1 MGNSRFKFRAWD
13 NITKSMLTQDDL
25 LGSDYTY
32 KYLTNKEY
40 NNQFTEDSGMYEP
53 YLNFMQFTGL
63 TDKNG
68 NEIYEGDIVMITH
81 EDGDSELYTIE
92 YKGDKGY
99 PAFDTVPEID
109 CGSNGLSHAIAVC
122 KVEVVGNIYEDKSF
136 KVESS

>member
-1 MGNSRFKFRAWD
+1 MREIKFRAWD
-13 NITKSMLTQDDL
+13 GIDFYNPILAEGLIFRSYRDYEDFEPNDDVL
-25 LGSDYTY
+25 
-32 KYLTNKEY
+32 
-40 NNQFTEDSGMYEP
+40 
-53 YLNFMQFTGL
+53 MQFTGL
-63 TDKNG
+63 KDKNG
-68 NEIYEGDIVMITH
+68 TEIFEGDIVMITH

-122 KVEVVGNIYEDKSF
+122 KVEVVGNIYEDKNF